1 MLRHLRPRA
10 ARFDR
15 SRASRRRLPSA
26 SADLHQSHSPRRLR
40 RCAGASDRDGL
51 GRASAAG
58 AVFGHRRAPGAVMGS
73 VAVAGRAARRR
84 VERRALRRCSLSRQ
98 PSLSQSPP
106 ARQRLSFYLSG
117 LFDRLREPA
126 RRRQRLSQNQNRF
139 NFKIGVSGQRGRLY
153 AGARRIR
160 FIEVFT
166 HHFVD
171 RLKVVESGQ

>member
-10 ARFDR
+10 ARLDR

-40 RCAGASDRDGL
+40 RRAGASDRDGL

-126 RRRQRLSQNQNRF
+126 RRRRLSQNQNRF
-139 NFKIGVSGQRGRLY
+139 NFKVGVFGQRGRLY

-160 FIEVFT
+160 LIEVFT

-171 RLKVVESGQ
+171 RLKVGEGGQ